1 MPEKMFHGE
10 RKTMVR
16 IIVNNTPF
24 SFSPNKIRGIVHCG
38 VIRGVIAAENIRFPG
53 KIKKNF
59 SGRFPVKNFA
69 AIGRALD
76 GGRGAPRGSARGG
89 IRIKCI

>member
-1 MPEKMFHGE
+1 
-10 RKTMVR
+10 MVE
-16 IIVNNTPF
+16 IIVNNTPS
-24 SFSPNKIRGIVHCG
+24 SFSPNKIRGIIHCG
-38 VIRGVIAAENIRFPG
+38 VIRGVIAAENLGIPG

-59 SGRFPVKNFA
+59 SADFPAKNFA
-69 AIGRALD
+69 AIGCALD